1 MGNIIWLSPTWTTV
15 FILAVLTLFVTLFW
29 DNIKRVFTDGKQ
41 GTLWNKFNNFVS
53 KSAAMTVV
61 RYFLGIAI
69 MSYGIYCFAILNSAA
84 CGGTFIVLGICLV
97 VVGIPVSICGDL
109 CIEQVE
115 IGFTFILL
123 FINFLMAL
131 MVFIFGGGVTGF
143 YIIATLGLNFIVLP
157 KRPLFKQ

>member
-15 FILAVLTLFVTLFW
+15 FILAVLTLLVTLFW
-29 DNIKRVFTDGKQ
+29 DNIKRVFTDDKQ

-69 MSYGIYCFAILNSAA
+69 MSYGIYCFATLNSAA
-84 CGGTFIVLGICLV
+84 CGVTFIVLAILLAV
-97 VVGIPVSICGDL
+97 IGIPVLICGDF
-109 CIEQVE
+109 CIEEVE

-131 MVFIFGGGVTGF
+131 MVFIYGGGVTGF
-143 YIIATLGLNFIVLP
+143 YIIATLGINFIVLP
-157 KRPLFKQ
+157 KRPLFEQ